1 MREINDN
8 WCVIFNGMFKDG
20 FSNDEITP
28 RYVNL
33 EISTFV
39 GFCVEGFLKSIEHN
53 VPILDMRE
61 IVYLQWTL
69 KIILH
74 PNPKLNVISFY

>member
-1 MREINDN
+1 
-8 WCVIFNGMFKDG
+8 MFKDG

-39 GFCVEGFLKSIEHN
+39 GFCVEGFLKIDRTQRANTRYARNRLFAMDSEDY
-53 VPILDMRE
+53 PA
-61 IVYLQWTL
+61 
-69 KIILH
+69 
-74 PNPKLNVISFY
+74 S